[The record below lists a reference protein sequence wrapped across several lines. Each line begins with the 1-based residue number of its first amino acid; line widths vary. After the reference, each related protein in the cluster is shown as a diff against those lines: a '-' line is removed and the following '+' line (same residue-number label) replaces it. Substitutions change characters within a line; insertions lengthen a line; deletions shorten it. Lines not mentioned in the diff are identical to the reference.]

1 MNRFELS
8 TKMLSWLILQP
19 ARDWN
24 YSPAL
29 CEKKLEPSV
38 QIVCFVFGSN
48 DAVTPKQAMPRH
60 TFNSSHSDSAASAVS
75 AEIDDDDDGPAEL
88 FCFKD

>member
-1 MNRFELS
+1 M
-8 TKMLSWLILQP
+8 
-19 ARDWN
+19 
-24 YSPAL
+24 
-29 CEKKLEPSV
+29 
-38 QIVCFVFGSN
+38 FGSN